1 SWKGTP
7 VGVPVEFAALDK
19 GASKALTMFLPWI
32 QIDRNMAWI
41 NYIWYNQ
48 QRFINHTIEALK
60 LISEQLHA
68 TTLMAV
74 QNRFAIDKMLGP
86 DQGVCHLIGE
96 DCCTVIPLHTGS
108 AGPLHTLLERMAKA
122 RDEMVS
128 NNAKE
133 SALTSWLSWFFSS
146 NWLAGLIRIG
156 TTLAIILAAV
166 AFFVCCGIP
175 CLRALISK
183 TVHSLFGQYVQLPM
197 TAVMEQESTTEHIYA
212 AMDHNV
218 YEDMKA

>member
-1 SWKGTP
+1 
-7 VGVPVEFAALDK
+7 
-19 GASKALTMFLPWI
+19 MFLPWI

-48 QRFINHTIEALK
+48 QRFINHTTEALK

-96 DCCTVIPLHTGS
+96 DCCAVISLHTGS
-108 AGPLHTLLERMAKA
+108 AGPLHALLDRMVKA

-133 SALTSWLSWFFSS
+133 SALSSWLSWLFSS
-146 NWLAGLIRIG
+146 SWLAGLVRIG
-156 TTLAIILAAV
+156 TTLGIILAAV
-166 AFFVCCGIP
+166 ARSTHCSDNMCSSQ
-175 CLRALISK
+175 CLLSQSRIFLK
-183 TVHSLFGQYVQLPM
+183 TTSILLWTIM
-197 TAVMEQESTTEHIYA
+197 STWTW
-212 AMDHNV
+212 MQSFWP
-218 YEDMKA
+218 